1 MITPKKLS
9 SNYHRFDIPMES
21 TDEKWMFTCSDVHF
35 DNPKC
40 NRELFFQHM
49 DKALE
54 LDAMITITGDFFCL
68 MQGAYDP
75 RKSKSSI
82 LPEHNDDNYLD
93 LVINDAAQK
102 LIPYAKNIILIS
114 RGNHE
119 TSVSKRNETDVMERF
134 VERLN
139 LLAGSNIQIGNY
151 LGYYTLN
158 FNYKLNGGNKRP
170 INIAYSHG
178 HWGGIVTK
186 GALSVMRYSAMF
198 PDADIVFSGH
208 THDSYVMTQPRYRMR
223 DRRFKGEVEKQGHV
237 KTGTY
242 KEEFEEGKG
251 WASERIGVP
260 KHLGGAFTKF
270 YYATSKPTT
279 FEITLTH

>member
-1 MITPKKLS
+1 MITVKKLS
-9 SNYHRFDIPMES
+9 SNYHRFDIDVEA
-21 TDEKWMFTCSDVHF
+21 TDEKWLFTCSDVHF

-40 NRELFFQHM
+40 NRELFFKHM
-49 DKALE
+49 DRALE

-68 MQGAYDP
+68 MQGLYDP

-93 LVINDAAQK
+93 LVINDAANM
-102 LIPYAKNIILIS
+102 LVPYAKNIILIS

-119 TSVSKRNETDVMERF
+119 TGVSKRCETDVMERF

-151 LGYYTLN
+151 LGYYVLN
-158 FNYKLNGGNKRP
+158 FAYKNGNMKRP
-170 INIAYSHG
+170 VNVAYSHG
-178 HWGGIVTK
+178 HWGGVVTK

-208 THDSYVMTQPRYRMR
+208 THDSFVMTQPRYRIKPMAY
-223 DRRFKGEVEKQGHV
+223 KVQIEKQWHV

-242 KEEFEEGKG
+242 KEEYEQGKG
-251 WASERIGVP
+251 WAAERIGVP

-270 YYATSKPTT
+270 EYKKDHPIT

>member
-9 SNYHRFDIPMES
+9 SNYHRFDIPMEAK
-21 TDEKWMFTCSDVHF
+21 DEKWMFTCSDVHF

-40 NRELFFQHM
+40 NRELFFRHM

-75 RKSKSSI
+75 RKSKSNI
-82 LPEHNDDNYLD
+82 LPEHNEDNYLD

-134 VERLN
+134 IERLN

-151 LGYYTLN
+151 LGYYTLA
-158 FNYKLNGGNKRP
+158 FRYLGGMGRP
-170 INIAYSHG
+170 IHVAYSHG

-186 GALSVMRYSAMF
+186 GALSVMRYAAMF

-208 THDSYVMTQPRYRMR
+208 THDSFVMTQPRYRMR
-223 DRRFKGEVEKQGHV
+223 DRRGKVKVEKQWHV

-270 YYATSKPTT
+270 YYNCKKETT

>member
-1 MITPKKLS
+1 MIQAKKLS
-9 SNYHRFDIPMES
+9 SNYHRFDIPMKS

-40 NRELFFQHM
+40 NRDLFFKHLN
-49 DKALE
+49 KALE
-54 LDAMITITGDFFCL
+54 LNSLITITGDFFCL
-68 MQGAYDP
+68 MQGLYDP

-82 LPEHNDDNYLD
+82 RPEHNHDNYLD
-93 LVINDAAQK
+93 LVINDAAEK
-102 LIPYAKNIILIS
+102 MIPYAQNIILIS

-119 TSVSKRNETDVMERF
+119 TSVSRRCETDVMERF

-151 LGYYTLN
+151 MGYYSLN
-158 FNYKLNGGNKRP
+158 FSYKEGNCKHP
-170 INIAYSHG
+170 VNVAYSHG

-186 GALSVMRYSAMF
+186 GALSVVRYSAMF

-208 THDSYVMTQPRYRMR
+208 THDGWIMTQPRYKMR
-223 DRRFKGEVEKQGHV
+223 PQSNKVEIEKQWHV

-242 KEEFEEGKG
+242 KEEFAEGRG
-251 WASERIGVP
+251 WASERIGMP
-260 KHLGGAFTKF
+260 KHLGGAFTRFDYHKN
-270 YYATSKPTT
+270 KPIS

>member
-9 SNYHRFDIPMES
+9 SNYHHFTIPMEA

-40 NRELFFQHM
+40 DRELFFEHM

-54 LDAMITITGDFFCL
+54 LDAMITITGDFFDL
-68 MQGAYDP
+68 MSGTHDRRRAKSGI
-75 RKSKSSI
+75 RK
-82 LPEHNDDNYLD
+82 EYNEDNYLD
-93 LVINDAAQK
+93 LVINDAAEK
-102 LIPYAKNIILIS
+102 LTNYAKNIILIS

-119 TSVSKRNETDVMERF
+119 TSVSRNCETDIMERF

-139 LLAGSNIQIGNY
+139 LLAGSNVQVGNY
-151 LGYYTLN
+151 MGYYTLN
-158 FNYKLNGGNKRP
+158 FNYIKGNSSRVV
-170 INIAYSHG
+170 NVAYSHG
-178 HWGGIVTK
+178 HWGGVVTK
-186 GALSVMRYSAMF
+186 GALSVMRYAAIF

-208 THDSYVMTQPRYRMR
+208 THDSWIMTQPRYKMR
-223 DRRFKGEVEKQGHV
+223 SNRDKVEVEKQWHV

-242 KEEFEEGKG
+242 KEEFDKGVG
-251 WASERIGVP
+251 WAIEKIGIP
-260 KHLGGAFTKF
+260 KHLGGAFVKF
-270 YYATSKPTT
+270 NYIKDNPIT

>member
-1 MITPKKLS
+1 MIIAKKYS
-9 SNYHRFDIPMES
+9 SNYHRFDIPMS
-21 TDEKWMFTCSDVHF
+21 SSDEKWMFTCSDVHF

-40 NRELFFQHM
+40 NRELFFKHM

-54 LDAMITITGDFFCL
+54 LDAMITITGDFLCL
-68 MQGAYDP
+68 MGGTHDRRRSKTGI
-75 RKSKSSI
+75 RK
-82 LPEHNDDNYLD
+82 EYNEDNYLD
-93 LVINDAAQK
+93 LVINDAADK
-102 LIPYAKNIILIS
+102 LVPYAKNIILIS

-119 TSVSKRNETDVMERF
+119 TSVSKNCETDVMERL

-139 LLAGSNIQIGNY
+139 LLAGSNIQVGNY
-151 LGYYTLN
+151 LGYYTLD
-158 FNYKLNGGNKRP
+158 FNYKNGHSRKPVNV
-170 INIAYSHG
+170 AYSHG

-186 GALSVMRYSAMF
+186 GALSVMRYSAIF

-208 THDSYVMTQPRYRMR
+208 THDSFVMTQPRYKMR
-223 DRRFKGEVEKQGHV
+223 PQSEKVEIEKQWHV

-242 KEEFEEGKG
+242 KEEFEQGIG
-251 WASERIGVP
+251 WATEKIGVP

-270 YYATSKPTT
+270 IYQKHQPIS

>member
-1 MITPKKLS
+1 MIKAKKLAG
-9 SNYHRFDIPMES
+9 NYHRFDVECDS
-21 TDEKWMFTCSDVHF
+21 TDTKHLFTCSDVHF

-40 NRELFFQHM
+40 NRELFFKHM
-49 DKALE
+49 DRALE
-54 LDAMITITGDFFCL
+54 IDAMITITGDFFCL
-68 MQGAYDP
+68 MNGNYDP
-75 RKSKSSI
+75 RRSKSAV

-93 LVINDAAQK
+93 LVINDAAEK
-102 LIPYAKNIILIS
+102 MTKYAQNIILIS

-139 LLAGSNIQIGNY
+139 LLAGSKVQIGNY
-151 LGYYTLN
+151 MGYYALN
-158 FNYKLNGGNKRP
+158 FFYTKGSSNRI
-170 INIAYSHG
+170 INVAYSHG

-186 GALSVMRYSAMF
+186 GALSVMRYSAIF

-208 THDSYVMTQPRYRMR
+208 THDSFVMTQPRYVINH
-223 DRRFKGEVEKQGHV
+223 GATQVNIEKQWHV

-242 KEEFEEGKG
+242 KEEFAEGKG

-260 KHLGGAFTKF
+260 KHLGGAFTTFK
-270 YYATSKPTT
+270 YNKNTNTT

>member
-1 MITPKKLS
+1 MKAKKHS
-9 SNYHRFDIPMES
+9 SNYHRFEIPMQA

-49 DKALE
+49 NKALD

-82 LPEHNDDNYLD
+82 LPEHNEDNYLD
-93 LVINDAAQK
+93 LVINDAAEK

-158 FNYKLNGGNKRP
+158 FHYEATGNISRP
-170 INIAYSHG
+170 VHVAYSHG

-186 GALSVMRYSAMF
+186 GALSVMRYSSMF
-198 PDADIVFSGH
+198 PDADIIFSGH
-208 THDSYVMTQPRYRMR
+208 THDSWVMTQPRYRMR
-223 DRRFKGEVEKQGHV
+223 PSREKVEVEKQWHV

-251 WASERIGVP
+251 WASERIAVP

-270 YYATSKPTT
+270 YYNTKKNTT

>member
-1 MITPKKLS
+1 MITPRKIS
-9 SNYHRFDIPMES
+9 SNHHRFDVPMES

-40 NRELFFQHM
+40 NRKLFFQHM
-49 DKALE
+49 DKAME

-75 RKSKSSI
+75 RKSKSNI

-93 LVINDAAQK
+93 LVINDAAEK
-102 LIPYAKNIILIS
+102 LKPYAKNIILIS

-139 LLAGSNIQIGNY
+139 LLADSRVQIGNY

-158 FNYKLNGGNKRP
+158 FNYIKGKANQPVNV
-170 INIAYSHG
+170 AYSHG

-208 THDSYVMTQPRYRMR
+208 THDSFIMTQPRYRM
-223 DRRFKGEVEKQGHV
+223 KPQKPVAIEKQWHV

-242 KEEFEEGKG
+242 KEEFAEGKG

-270 YYATSKPTT
+270 YFNKHNETT